1 MLHLQT
7 HHSDSSIRKDCVSPF
22 NDDDVFLIEEPIE
35 VFRSSSQLNIKGD
48 VITEVDEEETED
60 DMQPTILQNDSPQKR
75 SDERQQGLVT
85 PPTISPAHT
94 SIPDIH
100 IIESS
105 LGGMSEIPL
114 QQQRRSSDPV
124 SPPVSET
131 S

>member
-7 HHSDSSIRKDCVSPF
+7 HLSDSSIRKDCVSPY

-35 VFRSSSQLNIKGD
+35 VFRSSSQLNIKGN

-60 DMQPTILQNDSPQKR
+60 DIQPTILQNDSPQKK
-75 SDERQQGLVT
+75 SNERRQGLVT
-85 PPTISPAHT
+85 PPTISPTHT
-94 SIPDIH
+94 SIPDIY
-100 IIESS
+100 IESTS
-105 LGGMSEIPL
+105 GHMSDVPL
-114 QQQRRSSDPV
+114 QQQSRSSDPV